1 MRQYPRVL
9 DYRGRYPMIVHLNWV
24 RAVLAALAV
33 GALFVLTVRTV
44 GLNELAQRGHCA
56 SEQAGL
62 QSCRTGDRGG
72 AIE

>member
-1 MRQYPRVL
+1 
-9 DYRGRYPMIVHLNWV
+9 MIVHLNWV

-33 GALFVLTVRTV
+33 GALYVLLVWFV
-44 GLNELAQRGHCA
+44 GLNELEQRGHCA

-72 AIE
+72 AFE